1 MNPERPRRRWLWL
14 VSGLV
19 ISGLVVGLGWR
30 AAGRREVARASVPA
44 RPELG
49 AWPGEFADR
58 IARGEAQ
65 ARGWWR
71 PVAGLT
77 ELSRLYHDQWFLHE
91 ALRCLAGLE
100 RLQSDEA
107 RWPHLQAVI
116 LAEFG
121 RLDDARPAFERAVA
135 RAPDYAPARLRLG
148 DVRLKTNLAAAAAD
162 AYAAVLARVPDE
174 PFALLGLAKAA
185 LAGGDWGKARDRLEQ
200 AVRQHPE
207 FVGGLSLLVTVRA
220 LRRQGRR
227 RRAPVRHR
235 QEGVHRA
242 ADPWRDQLADDG
254 YDPLPAECRG
264 LEGEF
269 CGDTAA
275 ARRWLDGRSNS
286 ALRRRLIIGSWG
298 RFFWSCVTTR
308 RPGRGWRRPSNWSPG
323 IRTRGRCWCFCCGHR
338 RHGQRGPGAGGGV
351 GALSGVGG
359 VAPDLWPAS
368 RVAPVGT
375 ARPSPS

>member
-1 MNPERPRRRWLWL
+1 MNPVRPRRRWLWL

-77 ELSRLYHDQWFLHE
+77 ELSRLYHANGFYNE

-100 RLQSDEA
+100 RLESGEA

-121 RLDDARPAFERAVA
+121 RLDDARPAFEQAVA

-148 DVRLKTNLAAAAAD
+148 DVRLKTNQTAAAAD

-207 FVGGLSLLVTVRA
+207 FIGGLSLLVTVREHFGEQSRALMHHVLLELIAPVPTLVHRLNQHA
-220 LRRQGRR
+220 LR
-227 RRAPVRHR
+227 
-235 QEGVHRA
+235 
-242 ADPWRDQLADDG
+242 
-254 YDPLPAECRG
+254 
-264 LEGEF
+264 
-269 CGDTAA
+269 
-275 ARRWLDGRSNS
+275 
-286 ALRRRLIIGSWG
+286 
-298 RFFWSCVTTR
+298 
-308 RPGRGWRRPSNWSPG
+308 
-323 IRTRGRCWCFCCGHR
+323 
-338 RHGQRGPGAGGGV
+338 
-351 GALSGVGG
+351 
-359 VAPDLWPAS
+359 
-368 RVAPVGT
+368 
-375 ARPSPS
+375 